1 MRVVQYQKNARRA
14 HERDTYKTMGTAQE
28 QQDQKRRARE
38 HENARI
44 AQEREDGENI
54 TRTTQKQED
63 PRED

>member
-1 MRVVQYQKNARRA
+1 
-14 HERDTYKTMGTAQE
+14 MGTAQE